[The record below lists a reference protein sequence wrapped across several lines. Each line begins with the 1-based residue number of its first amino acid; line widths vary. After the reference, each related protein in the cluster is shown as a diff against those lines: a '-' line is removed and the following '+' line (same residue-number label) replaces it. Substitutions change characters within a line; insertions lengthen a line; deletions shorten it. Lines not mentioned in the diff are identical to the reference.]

1 VGGRVGLFALLLG
14 IAFSIGCGGSSS
26 SSDTAQIRVFQ
37 GAAGVAAVNILV
49 DGTLQASNLNYGAAT
64 EYLTNKTGSLH
75 VQAVLASDGSSVLD
89 QSFSIA
95 SGAHETLFITGTSAS
110 VTSTVIGDGGT
121 TTVTG
126 DGHVRVFNGS
136 NTMGA
141 SDVYIVNPGTGLSG
155 ATPAAKSV
163 GFGSDSGYQAIPA
176 GNYEVFLTVPGTTVV
191 NFASGPLNLTST
203 SSTTNQTVVV
213 FDAAGGGFTYILLT
227 DQ

>member
-1 VGGRVGLFALLLG
+1 MRGRVGLFALFLG

-37 GAAGVAAVNILV
+37 GAAGVSAVNILV
-49 DGTLQASNLNYGAAT
+49 EEKLQAANLNYGAAT
-64 EYLTNKTGSLH
+64 DYLTTKTGSIH

-95 SGAHETLFITGTSAS
+95 SSAHETLFITGTSSS

-141 SDVYIVNPGTGLSG
+141 SDVYIVNPGTGLTG

-163 GFGSDSGYQAIPA
+163 GFDSDSGYQAIPA
-176 GNYEVFLTVPGTTVV
+176 GNYEVFLTVPGTTIV
-191 NFASGPLNLTST
+191 NFATGPLDLAST
-203 SSTTNQTVVV
+203 STNQTVVV
-213 FDAAGGGFTYILLT
+213 FDAAHGGFNFILLT

>member
-1 VGGRVGLFALLLG
+1 MGGRVGLFALFLG
-14 IAFSIGCGGSSS
+14 IAFSIGCGSSSS

-37 GAAGVAAVNILV
+37 GAAGVSAVNILV
-49 DGTLQASNLNYGAAT
+49 AGTLQAANLNYGAAT
-64 EYLTNKTGSLH
+64 DYLTIKTGSIH

-95 SGAHETLFITGTSAS
+95 SGAHETLFITGTSSS

-126 DGHVRVFNGS
+126 NGHVRVFNGS
-136 NTMGA
+136 NTMGS
-141 SDVYIVNPGTGLSG
+141 SDVYIVNPGTGLTG
-155 ATPAAKSV
+155 ATPAAKNV

-176 GNYEVFLTVPGTTVV
+176 GNYEVFLTAPGTTVV
-191 NFASGPLNLTST
+191 NFASGPLNLAST
-203 SSTTNQTVVV
+203 TTNQTVVV
-213 FDAAGGGFTYILLT
+213 FDAAAGGFTYILLT